1 MYKTYECHFS
11 HVHTAKSIYST
22 RVQVS
27 AARSSPSNDDAN
39 ARSRICRSMRQSM
52 RRCVSTGTTAA
63 AVVTSSVL
71 RSSGDASRA
80 TTTAMLMR
88 SVNMM
93 GTSSTTTTPTPALR
107 SRSVTTSPTGNAFG
121 NVAVVASA
129 FGGPRTAFATT
140 PFGAAKTTRGFASD
154 ATRSKS
160 ADEAEEDVDDD
171 EDDENVG
178 LFDGNADA
186 STSSSLSTG
195 VMRVRWNIAETQGL
209 GADATTPV
217 FGYDGETKG
226 EVALPGRIFDAPLRV
241 DIVHRVVR
249 WQRAR
254 ARSGLHKTKT
264 RGEVSGTTRKAR
276 PQKGQGRARVGNLKA
291 PQMRGGGV
299 AHGPVVRSHAHD
311 LPKKVRRMGLKV
323 ALSARAAEGKLV
335 VVDSF
340 EGIEPKTRAMRDALE
355 RLTGDIGLAAGGK
368 YHSALIVDGEFEPTT
383 ADDEDSDSDS
393 DSDAAETPM
402 TTAVRLA
409 SRNLPHVQVLPQVGL
424 NVYSILRH
432 RTLIITKS
440 GLEQLIA
447 RLDAP
452 IKR

>member
-1 MYKTYECHFS
+1 
-11 HVHTAKSIYST
+11 
-22 RVQVS
+22 
-27 AARSSPSNDDAN
+27 
-39 ARSRICRSMRQSM
+39 M

-63 AVVTSSVL
+63 AAVTSSVL
-71 RSSGDASRA
+71 RSSGDALRA
-80 TTTAMLMR
+80 TTTAAMLMR
-88 SVNMM
+88 VNMM
-93 GTSSTTTTPTPALR
+93 GTSTTTTTPTPALR
-107 SRSVTTSPTGNAFG
+107 SRSLTTTTRNAFG

-160 ADEAEEDVDDD
+160 ADETEEDADDDD
-171 EDDENVG
+171 EDDDDENNVG

-393 DSDAAETPM
+393 DAAETPM

>member
-1 MYKTYECHFS
+1 MLM
-11 HVHTAKSIYST
+11 
-22 RVQVS
+22 Q
-27 AARSSPSNDDAN
+27 
-39 ARSRICRSMRQSM
+39 MRLM
-52 RRCVSTGTTAA
+52 GTWT
-63 AVVTSSVL
+63 
-71 RSSGDASRA
+71 
-80 TTTAMLMR
+80 TTTA
-88 SVNMM
+88 
-93 GTSSTTTTPTPALR
+93 TPALR
-107 SRSVTTSPTGNAFG
+107 SRSATTTTTTTTRDASSG
-121 NVAVVASA
+121 VAVVYSA
-129 FGGPRTAFATT
+129 FGGSRDGGAAFATM
-140 PFGAAKTTRGFASD
+140 PLGAATKTTSRGFASD

-160 ADEAEEDVDDD
+160 ADEKEDEDAGDDD
-171 EDDENVG
+171 QDGATDAG
-178 LFDGNADA
+178 LFDGNDDNA

-195 VMRVRWNIAETQGL
+195 VMRVRWNVAETQGL
-209 GADATTPV
+209 GADAPTPT
-217 FGYDGETKG
+217 FGYDGEVTG
-226 EVALPGRIFDAPLRV
+226 EVALPGRIFDVPLRV

-299 AHGPVVRSHAHD
+299 AHGPVVRSHAHN

-340 EGIEPKTRAMRDALE
+340 EGIEPKTRAMRDTLE

-383 ADDEDSDSDS
+383 AEDT
-393 DSDAAETPM
+393 AETPM

-409 SRNLPHVQVLPQVGL
+409 ARNLPHVQVLPQVGL

>member
-1 MYKTYECHFS
+1 
-11 HVHTAKSIYST
+11 
-22 RVQVS
+22 
-27 AARSSPSNDDAN
+27 
-39 ARSRICRSMRQSM
+39 
-52 RRCVSTGTTAA
+52 
-63 AVVTSSVL
+63 
-71 RSSGDASRA
+71 
-80 TTTAMLMR
+80 MLMR
-88 SVNMM
+88 VNMM
-93 GTSSTTTTPTPALR
+93 MMMGTTRPTTPTLR
-107 SRSVTTSPTGNAFG
+107 ARSVTTTTTRNASG
-121 NVAVVASA
+121 NVAVIASA
-129 FGGPRTAFATT
+129 FGGPRTAAFGEAT

-160 ADEAEEDVDDD
+160 ADEAEEDSDADD
-171 EDDENVG
+171 EDDSENVG

-186 STSSSLSTG
+186 STSASLSTG

-340 EGIEPKTRAMRDALE
+340 EGMEPKTRAMRDALE

-383 ADDEDSDSDS
+383 VVGGGEDSDSDS

>member
-1 MYKTYECHFS
+1 
-11 HVHTAKSIYST
+11 
-22 RVQVS
+22 
-27 AARSSPSNDDAN
+27 
-39 ARSRICRSMRQSM
+39 M

-71 RSSGDASRA
+71 RSSGDALRA
-80 TTTAMLMR
+80 TTTTAMLMR
-88 SVNMM
+88 VNMM
-93 GTSSTTTTPTPALR
+93 GTSSTTTTTPTPALR
-107 SRSVTTSPTGNAFG
+107 SRSVTTTTTRNASG

-160 ADEAEEDVDDD
+160 ADEAEEDADDDDD
-171 EDDENVG
+171 ENDDENVG

-195 VMRVRWNIAETQGL
+195 VMRVRWNIPETQGL
-209 GADATTPV
+209 GADTTTPV

>member
-1 MYKTYECHFS
+1 
-11 HVHTAKSIYST
+11 
-22 RVQVS
+22 
-27 AARSSPSNDDAN
+27 
-39 ARSRICRSMRQSM
+39 M
-52 RRCVSTGTTAA
+52 RRCVSTGTTAVA
-63 AVVTSSVL
+63 AVTSSVL
-71 RSSGDASRA
+71 RSSGDALRA
-80 TTTAMLMR
+80 TTTAAMLMR
-88 SVNMM
+88 VNMM
-93 GTSSTTTTPTPALR
+93 GTSTTTTTPTPALR
-107 SRSVTTSPTGNAFG
+107 SRSLTTTTTRNASG

-160 ADEAEEDVDDD
+160 ADETEEDADDDD
-171 EDDENVG
+171 EDDDDENNVG

-393 DSDAAETPM
+393 DAAETPM

>member
-1 MYKTYECHFS
+1 
-11 HVHTAKSIYST
+11 
-22 RVQVS
+22 
-27 AARSSPSNDDAN
+27 
-39 ARSRICRSMRQSM
+39 M

-63 AVVTSSVL
+63 AAVTSSVL
-71 RSSGDASRA
+71 RSSGDALRA
-80 TTTAMLMR
+80 TTTAAMLMR
-88 SVNMM
+88 VNMM
-93 GTSSTTTTPTPALR
+93 GTSTTTTTPTPALR
-107 SRSVTTSPTGNAFG
+107 SRSLTTTTTRNASG

-160 ADEAEEDVDDD
+160 ADETEEDADDDD
-171 EDDENVG
+171 EDDDDENNVG

-393 DSDAAETPM
+393 DAAETPM

>member
-1 MYKTYECHFS
+1 
-11 HVHTAKSIYST
+11 
-22 RVQVS
+22 
-27 AARSSPSNDDAN
+27 
-39 ARSRICRSMRQSM
+39 M
-52 RRCVSTGTTAA
+52 RRCLSTGTTTAA
-63 AVVTSSVL
+63 AAVTSSVL
-71 RSSGDASRA
+71 RSSGDALRA
-80 TTTAMLMR
+80 TTTAMLTRVHM
-88 SVNMM
+88 MMTM
-93 GTSSTTTTPTPALR
+93 GTSRPTTPTLR
-107 SRSVTTSPTGNAFG
+107 SRSVTTTRNASG

-129 FGGPRTAFATT
+129 FGGPRTAFAEAT

-160 ADEAEEDVDDD
+160 ADEAEAEEDLDDDDD
-171 EDDENVG
+171 EDVG
-178 LFDGNADA
+178 LFDDTADA

-340 EGIEPKTRAMRDALE
+340 EGMEPKTRAMRDALE
-355 RLTGDIGLAAGGK
+355 RLTGDIGLATGGK
-368 YHSALIVDGEFEPTT
+368 YHSALIVDGEFEPMTT
-383 ADDEDSDSDS
+383 TDGEGS

>member
-1 MYKTYECHFS
+1 
-11 HVHTAKSIYST
+11 
-22 RVQVS
+22 
-27 AARSSPSNDDAN
+27 
-39 ARSRICRSMRQSM
+39 M
-52 RRCVSTGTTAA
+52 RRCVSTGTTTAAA
-63 AVVTSSVL
+63 AVTTSVL
-71 RSSGDASRA
+71 RSSGDALRA

-88 SVNMM
+88 ANMMMM
-93 GTSSTTTTPTPALR
+93 GTSRPTPTPTLR
-107 SRSVTTSPTGNAFG
+107 ARSVTTTTTTTTTTTRNASG
-121 NVAVVASA
+121 NVAVIASA
-129 FGGPRTAFATT
+129 FGGPRTAA
-140 PFGAAKTTRGFASD
+140 FGAAKTTRGFASD

-160 ADEAEEDVDDD
+160 ADEAEAEEDSDADD
-171 EDDENVG
+171 EDDSENVG
-178 LFDGNADA
+178 LFDDTVDA
-186 STSSSLSTG
+186 STSASLSTG

-383 ADDEDSDSDS
+383 VVGDSDSDS

>member
-1 MYKTYECHFS
+1 M
-11 HVHTAKSIYST
+11 
-22 RVQVS
+22 
-27 AARSSPSNDDAN
+27 AA
-39 ARSRICRSMRQSM
+39 
-52 RRCVSTGTTAA
+52 
-63 AVVTSSVL
+63 VTSSVL
-71 RSSGDASRA
+71 RSGGDALRA
-80 TTTAMLMR
+80 TTTTAMLMR
-88 SVNMM
+88 SMNMMM
-93 GTSSTTTTPTPALR
+93 GTSTTTTTPTPALR
-107 SRSVTTSPTGNAFG
+107 SRSLTTTTRNAFG

-160 ADEAEEDVDDD
+160 ADETEKDADDDD
-171 EDDENVG
+171 EDDDDENNVG

-393 DSDAAETPM
+393 DAAETPM

-432 RTLIITKS
+432 RTLMITKS